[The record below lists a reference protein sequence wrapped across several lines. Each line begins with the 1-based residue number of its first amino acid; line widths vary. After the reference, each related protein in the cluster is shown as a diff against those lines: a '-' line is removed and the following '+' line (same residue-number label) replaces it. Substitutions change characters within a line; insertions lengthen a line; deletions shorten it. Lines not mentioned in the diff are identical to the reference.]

1 MKSYASG
8 RLRFRKSIVMHQS
21 PAMPTIASRGPT
33 PAVCPPKIHATR
45 SKNRAKAHKPP
56 VDSADNG
63 EDQTKVCPYVHLLD
77 FRIKDSMARIG
88 RFMRPFGKKT

>member
-21 PAMPTIASRGPT
+21 PAMPTIAVDHAADACGL
-33 PAVCPPKIHATR
+33 PAEDPRDQIEPR
-45 SKNRAKAHKPP
+45 KAHKPP

-63 EDQTKVCPYVHLLD
+63 EDQTKCVHTSISLILESK
-77 FRIKDSMARIG
+77 IV
-88 RFMRPFGKKT
+88 